1 MRIASSTIYDIGT
14 QGIQTQLS
22 ELATLQEE
30 ISSGKSVNTPSD
42 DPLAAAEAVSVQQA
56 SDTNVQYATNQSS
69 ATSALQLEDSTLT
82 SISTT
87 ISSIQTLLGQ
97 AGDPSLTNQ
106 ERSGLASQLQSA
118 EQQLVSLGN
127 TTTATGAYLFGG
139 FQTQSPPFSI
149 SSTGTVTYNGDAGQ
163 QLTQV
168 ANGIELAVG
177 DPGSSLFQQVQS
189 GVGPSIA
196 YASSTNTGDATFSAV
211 SVTNSADPTN
221 ADGYQIQFT
230 VANGITTFLVLNTT
244 TDSYLNGGVPQQYTA
259 GDTTVNGVTTEGSGS
274 QTISLGGQ
282 SINISGTPGNNDSFT
297 ILPAQSAGLTTAASP
312 AITNTGSGTI
322 GDVTVTNAEDPTIFA
337 PYTIN
342 FSVVGGVTSY
352 TVTNTDTG
360 TTSAAQTY
368 TAPATVDLGTGLTV
382 QVNGAPA
389 NGDSFTVQQ
398 ENQGVNLFTTLNN
411 VIAAL
416 NNPDDSSAA
425 SAALTNTLTTAT
437 AQVGNAENNILTL
450 RAQVG
455 ARQQQLSTLTTD
467 NSTAQLQFSSTLSTL
482 TDTNIVSAYSE
493 YSQVSVALQAAE
505 KTFVQTESLTLFSI
519 IQ

>member
-14 QGIQTQLS
+14 SGIQTQLS

-30 ISSGKSVNTPSD
+30 ISSGKSVTTPSD
-42 DPLAAAEAVSVQQA
+42 NPLAAAEAVSVQQA
-56 SDTNVQYATNQSS
+56 SDTNVQYAANQSS
-69 ATSALQLEDSTLT
+69 ATSSLQLEDSTLT

-87 ISSIQTLLGQ
+87 IASVQTLLNQ

-106 ERSGLASQLQSA
+106 ERSGIATQLQSA

-127 TTTATGAYLFGG
+127 TTTATGSYLFGG
-139 FQTQSPPFSI
+139 FQTNSPPFSI
-149 SSTGTVTYNGDAGQ
+149 SSTGTVTYNGNAGQ
-163 QLTQV
+163 QMTQV
-168 ANGIELAVG
+168 ANGITLAVG

-230 VANGITTFLVLNTT
+230 VGNGITTYTVLNTT

-259 GDTTVNGVTTEGSGS
+259 GDTTSNGVTTEGSGS

-282 SINISGTPGNNDSFT
+282 SINISGTPSNNDTFT
-297 ILPAQSAGLTTAASP
+297 ILPAQSAGLSTVASP
-312 AITNTGSGTI
+312 ATTNTGSGTI
-322 GDVTVTNAEDPTIFA
+322 GNVTVTNAQDPSIFA

-342 FSVVGGVTSY
+342 FSVAGGVTSY
-352 TVTNTDTG
+352 TVTNTDTN
-360 TTSAAQTY
+360 TTSAPATY
-368 TAPATVDLGTGLTV
+368 PPNTVDLGTGLTV

-416 NNPDDSSAA
+416 NSPDDSSVAA
-425 SAALTNTLTTAT
+425 AALTNTLTTAS
-437 AQVGNAENNILTL
+437 AQVGNTENNILTL

-467 NSTAQLQFSSTLSTL
+467 NSTAQLQFSATLSTL